1 MVVTGNTLAMGSSV
15 KNILDFDLC
24 QTILLVDDRPDNLAS
39 LEAILENGRRQLLKA
54 GSGEEALQL
63 LLDQDVALVLL
74 DVQMPLMN
82 GYEVARLMRGNRKTR
97 NIPIIFITAIARDE
111 AAAVR
116 GYQAGAIDYITKPVN
131 SVVLQSKV
139 ALFLELDLSKRQLQ
153 HAFTRLEHTK
163 AYYESMLN
171 AAGEG
176 VIGVDANGLVKF
188 VNPAALSLLGSSA
201 GKMIDHAFRYFPVDR
216 DGESGKPEGML
227 FMPTGSADGSSIEEA
242 LFERADG
249 SRFLVSYCCSPLA
262 GKISGVVVVFQD
274 ITSRRKMEEELR
286 QQTVTDHLTGLTN
299 RNGFKLA
306 LQGALERARRAKDHV
321 ALMFIDLDHFKRIN
335 DNLGHDVGDFLLRSL
350 ATRLKEQVRSY
361 DIVSR
366 IGGDE
371 FTVVL
376 GGLVDVEDAAIVA
389 RKILNVLRQPFL
401 LNDDM
406 RVIVSASIGI
416 ASYPDCGDDIDTLM
430 RAADV
435 AMYQAKRDGR
445 NLYAF
450 YMPGM
455 NARDRSALMLEQSLR
470 LGVENEEFTL
480 HYQPQI
486 ELATGRLVG
495 LEGLLR
501 WQNGELG
508 NVEPS
513 HFVPILE
520 DTGLMVRVGQWVL
533 STGCKQR
540 MEWRSVLP
548 ENCIIALNLSPRQ
561 FADKNLV
568 SEIRV
573 VLKENDLPPWQLELE
588 LTEGMLMMD
597 THYTQGVLHEL
608 KEMGVRLSIDDFGT
622 GYSSLAYLKQFPLDV
637 LKIDRQFI
645 RNLTTSDK
653 DAAITT
659 SIIQL
664 AHNLGLQVV
673 AEGVED
679 AAQMAIL
686 KKLGCD
692 IGQGYYFSRPIAS
705 EYVPAFPHT
714 HELIASAQ

>member
-1 MVVTGNTLAMGSSV
+1 MGSSV

-39 LEAILENGRRQLLKA
+39 LEAILENGRRRLLKA
-54 GSGEEALQL
+54 GSGEEALQM
-63 LLDQDVALVLL
+63 LLDHDVALVLL

-111 AAAVR
+111 AAAIR
-116 GYQAGAIDYITKPVN
+116 GYQSGAIDYITKPVN
-131 SVVLQSKV
+131 AVVLQSKV
-139 ALFLELDLSKRQLQ
+139 GLFLELDLSKRQLQ
-153 HAFTRLEHTK
+153 QAFARLEHTK

-176 VIGVDANGLVKF
+176 VIGVDANGVVKF
-188 VNPAALSLLGSSA
+188 VNPAALSLLGSTA
-201 GKMIDHAFRYFPVDR
+201 AKMIDQEFHYFPVDPER
-216 DGESGKPEGML
+216 ENAKPEGAL
-227 FMPTGSADGSSIEEA
+227 FKPTGSAEGFSIEEA

-249 SRFLVSYCCSPLA
+249 SRFLTSYCCSPLA
-262 GKISGVVVVFQD
+262 GKVNGVVVVFQD
-274 ITSRRKMEEELR
+274 ITSRREMEEELR

-306 LQGALERARRAKDHV
+306 LQAALERAKRAKDNV

-335 DNLGHDVGDFLLRSL
+335 DNLGHDVGDFLLRAL

-371 FTVVL
+371 FTVVI
-376 GGLVDVEDAAIVA
+376 GGLAEAEDAAMVA
-389 RKILNVLRQPFL
+389 RKILNILRLPFL
-401 LNDDM
+401 LKDEM

-416 ASYPDCGDDIDTLM
+416 ASYPECGNDIDTLM

-450 YMPGM
+450 YIPEM

-470 LGVENEEFTL
+470 LGVENEEFKL

-501 WQNGELG
+501 WQNGEQG

-540 MEWRSVLP
+540 LEWQPVVPDDCVL
-548 ENCIIALNLSPRQ
+548 ALNLSPRQ

-568 SEIRV
+568 NVIRAA
-573 VLKENDLPPWQLELE
+573 LEENNLPPSQLELE

-597 THYTQGVLHEL
+597 TQYTQSVLHEL
-608 KEMGVRLSIDDFGT
+608 KMMGIRLSIDDFGT

-664 AHNLGLQVV
+664 AHNLGLKVV
-673 AEGVED
+673 AEGVEN
-679 AAQMAIL
+679 AEQVAML

-692 IGQGYYFSRPIAS
+692 IGQGYYFSRPMAA
-705 EYVPAFPHT
+705 EYVPAFPHK
-714 HELIASAQ
+714 HELIVCAE

>member
-1 MVVTGNTLAMGSSV
+1 MVVTGIAPSMGSSV

-39 LEAILENGRRQLLKA
+39 LEAILENGRRRLLKA
-54 GSGEEALQL
+54 GSGEEALQM

-111 AAAVR
+111 AAAIR
-116 GYQAGAIDYITKPVN
+116 GYQSGAIDYITKPVN
-131 SVVLQSKV
+131 AVVLQSKV
-139 ALFLELDLSKRQLQ
+139 GLFLELDLSKRQLQ
-153 HAFTRLEHTK
+153 QAFARLEHTK

-176 VIGVDANGLVKF
+176 VIGVDASGIVKF
-188 VNPAALSLLGSSA
+188 VNPAALSLLGSTA
-201 GKMIDHAFRYFPVDR
+201 AQMIDQEFRYFPIDPER
-216 DGESGKPEGML
+216 ENGKPEGSL
-227 FMPTGSADGSSIEEA
+227 FKPTGSAEGLSIEEA
-242 LFERADG
+242 LFERANG
-249 SRFLVSYCCSPLA
+249 SRFLTSYCCSPLA
-262 GKISGVVVVFQD
+262 GKVNGVVVVFQD
-274 ITSRRKMEEELR
+274 ITARREMEEELR

-306 LQGALERARRAKDHV
+306 LQAALERARRAKDHV

-371 FTVVL
+371 FTVVI
-376 GGLVDVEDAAIVA
+376 GGLQEPEDAAMVA
-389 RKILNVLRQPFL
+389 RKILNVLRHPFL
-401 LNDDM
+401 LKDDI

-450 YMPGM
+450 YIPEM

-470 LGVENEEFTL
+470 LGVENEEFKL
-480 HYQPQI
+480 HFQPQI
-486 ELATGRLVG
+486 ELSTGRLVG

-501 WQNGELG
+501 WQNDEYG

-540 MEWRSVLP
+540 LEWQSVVP
-548 ENCIIALNLSPRQ
+548 DNCVLALNLSPRQ

-568 SEIRV
+568 SGIRTA
-573 VLKENDLPPWQLELE
+573 LEQNHLPPSQLELE
-588 LTEGMLMMD
+588 LTEGMIMID
-597 THYTQGVLHEL
+597 TEYTQGVLHEL
-608 KEMGVRLSIDDFGT
+608 KAMGIRLSIDDFGT

-673 AEGVED
+673 AEGVEN
-679 AAQMAIL
+679 AEQIAIL

-692 IGQGYYFSRPIAS
+692 IGQGYYFSRPMAA
-705 EYVPAFPHT
+705 EYVPAFPHK
-714 HELIASAQ
+714 HELIAFTG

>member
-1 MVVTGNTLAMGSSV
+1 MGSSV

-39 LEAILENGRRQLLKA
+39 LEAILENGRRRLLKA
-54 GSGEEALQL
+54 GSGEEALQM

-111 AAAVR
+111 AAAIR

-131 SVVLQSKV
+131 AVVLQSKV
-139 ALFLELDLSKRQLQ
+139 GLFLELDLSKRQLQ
-153 HAFTRLEHTK
+153 QAFARLEHTK

-176 VIGVDANGLVKF
+176 VIGVDANGFVKF
-188 VNPAALSLLGSSA
+188 VNPAALSLLGSTA
-201 GKMIDHAFRYFPVDR
+201 AKMIDQEFRYFPVD
-216 DGESGKPEGML
+216 PERENTDSVGAL
-227 FMPTGSADGSSIEEA
+227 FKPTGSDEGLSIEEA

-249 SRFLVSYCCSPLA
+249 SRFLTSYCCSPLA
-262 GKISGVVVVFQD
+262 GKVNGVVVVFQD
-274 ITSRRKMEEELR
+274 ITSRRAMEEELR

-299 RNGFKLA
+299 RNGFKLE

-335 DNLGHDVGDFLLRSL
+335 DNLGHDVGDFLLRAL

-371 FTVVL
+371 FTVVI
-376 GGLVDVEDAAIVA
+376 GGLAEAEDAAMVA
-389 RKILNVLRQPFL
+389 RKILNVLRLPFL
-401 LNDDM
+401 LKDDM

-416 ASYPDCGDDIDTLM
+416 ASYPDCGSDIDSLM

-450 YMPGM
+450 YIPEM

-470 LGVENEEFTL
+470 LGVENEEFRL

-501 WQNGELG
+501 WQNGEQG

-540 MEWRSVLP
+540 LEWQSVVPDDCVL
-548 ENCIIALNLSPRQ
+548 ALNLSPRQ

-568 SEIRV
+568 NGIRAA
-573 VLKENDLPPWQLELE
+573 LKENNLPPSQLELE
-588 LTEGMLMMD
+588 LTEGMLMND
-597 THYTQGVLHEL
+597 TQYTQSVLHEL
-608 KEMGVRLSIDDFGT
+608 KEMGIRLSIDDFGT

-664 AHNLGLQVV
+664 AHNLGLKVV
-673 AEGVED
+673 AEGVEN
-679 AAQMAIL
+679 AEQVAML

-692 IGQGYYFSRPIAS
+692 IGQGYYFSRPMAA
-705 EYVPAFPHT
+705 EYVPTFPHK
-714 HELIASAQ
+714 HELIACAE

>member
-1 MVVTGNTLAMGSSV
+1 MVVTGIAPFMGSSV
-15 KNILDFDLC
+15 KNMLEFDLC

-39 LEAILENGRRQLLKA
+39 LEAILENGRRRLLKA
-54 GSGEEALQL
+54 GSGEEALQM

-111 AAAVR
+111 AAAIR
-116 GYQAGAIDYITKPVN
+116 GYQSGAIDYITKPVN
-131 SVVLQSKV
+131 AVVLQSKV
-139 ALFLELDLSKRQLQ
+139 GLFLELDLSKRQLQ
-153 HAFTRLEHTK
+153 QAFARLEHTK

-176 VIGVDANGLVKF
+176 VIGVDASGVVKF
-188 VNPAALSLLGSSA
+188 VNPAALSLLGSTA
-201 GKMIDHAFRYFPVDR
+201 AQMIDQEFRYFPIDPER
-216 DGESGKPEGML
+216 ENGKPEGSL
-227 FMPTGSADGSSIEEA
+227 FKPTGSAEGLSIEEA

-249 SRFLVSYCCSPLA
+249 SRFLTSYCCSPLA
-262 GKISGVVVVFQD
+262 GKVNGVVVVFQD
-274 ITSRRKMEEELR
+274 ITARREMEEELR

-306 LQGALERARRAKDHV
+306 LQAALERARRAKDHV

-371 FTVVL
+371 FTVVI
-376 GGLVDVEDAAIVA
+376 GGLLEPEDAAMVA
-389 RKILNVLRQPFL
+389 RKILNVLRHPFL
-401 LNDDM
+401 LKDDI

-450 YMPGM
+450 YIPEM

-470 LGVENEEFTL
+470 LGVENEEFKL
-480 HYQPQI
+480 HFQPQI
-486 ELATGRLVG
+486 ELSTGRLVG

-501 WQNGELG
+501 WQNDEYG

-540 MEWRSVLP
+540 LEWQSVVP
-548 ENCIIALNLSPRQ
+548 DNCVLALNLSPRQ

-568 SEIRV
+568 SGIRTA
-573 VLKENDLPPWQLELE
+573 LEQNHLPPSQLELE
-588 LTEGMLMMD
+588 LTEGMIMID
-597 THYTQGVLHEL
+597 TEYTQGVLHEL
-608 KEMGVRLSIDDFGT
+608 KAMGIRLSIDDFGT

-673 AEGVED
+673 AEGVEN
-679 AAQMAIL
+679 AEQIAIL

-692 IGQGYYFSRPIAS
+692 IGQGYYFSRPMAA
-705 EYVPAFPHT
+705 EYVPAFPHK
-714 HELIASAQ
+714 HELIAFTG

>member
-1 MVVTGNTLAMGSSV
+1 MGSSV

-39 LEAILENGRRQLLKA
+39 LEAILENGRRRLLKA
-54 GSGEEALQL
+54 GSGEEALQM

-111 AAAVR
+111 AAAIR
-116 GYQAGAIDYITKPVN
+116 GYQSGAIDYITKPVN

-139 ALFLELDLSKRQLQ
+139 GLFLELDLSKRQLQ
-153 HAFTRLEHTK
+153 QAFARLEHTK

-176 VIGVDANGLVKF
+176 VIGVDASGIVKF
-188 VNPAALSLLGSSA
+188 VNPAALSLLGSTA
-201 GKMIDHAFRYFPVDR
+201 AKMIDKEFRYFPLDPERENV
-216 DGESGKPEGML
+216 KPEGTL
-227 FMPTGSADGSSIEEA
+227 FKPTGSADGLSIEEA

-249 SRFLVSYCCSPLA
+249 SRFLTSYCCSPLA
-262 GKISGVVVVFQD
+262 GKVNGVVVVFQD
-274 ITSRRKMEEELR
+274 ITVRREMEEELR

-306 LQGALERARRAKDHV
+306 LQAALERARRAKDHV

-335 DNLGHDVGDFLLRSL
+335 DNLGHDVGDFLLRAL

-361 DIVSR
+361 DVVSR

-371 FTVVL
+371 FTVVI
-376 GGLVDVEDAAIVA
+376 GGLTEAEDAAMVA
-389 RKILNVLRQPFL
+389 RKILNVLRHPFL
-401 LNDDM
+401 LKDDM

-416 ASYPDCGDDIDTLM
+416 ASYPDCGSDIDTLM

-450 YMPGM
+450 YIPEM

-470 LGVENEEFTL
+470 LGVENEEFKL

-486 ELATGRLVG
+486 ELATGRMVG

-501 WQNGELG
+501 WQNGEQG

-540 MEWRSVLP
+540 MEWSSVLP
-548 ENCIIALNLSPRQ
+548 ENCILALNLSPRQ

-568 SEIRV
+568 KGICA
-573 VLKENDLPPWQLELE
+573 VLEENNLPPSQLELE
-588 LTEGMLMMD
+588 LTEGMLMTD
-597 THYTQGVLHEL
+597 THYTQSVLHEL
-608 KEMGVRLSIDDFGT
+608 KEMGIRLSIDDFGT

-645 RNLTTSDK
+645 RNLTTSDR

-664 AHNLGLQVV
+664 AHNLGLKVV
-673 AEGVED
+673 AEGVENKEQV
-679 AAQMAIL
+679 AML

-692 IGQGYYFSRPIAS
+692 IGQGYYFSRPMAAEFVS
-705 EYVPAFPHT
+705 AFPHK
-714 HELIASAQ
+714 HELIDCIQ

>member
-692 IGQGYYFSRPIAS
+692 IGQGYYFSRPMAS

>member
-1 MVVTGNTLAMGSSV
+1 MGSSV
-15 KNILDFDLC
+15 KNILEFDLC

-39 LEAILENGRRQLLKA
+39 LEAILESGRRRLLKA
-54 GSGEEALQL
+54 GSGEEALQM

-111 AAAVR
+111 AAAIR
-116 GYQAGAIDYITKPVN
+116 GYQSGAIDYITKPVN
-131 SVVLQSKV
+131 AVVLQSKV
-139 ALFLELDLSKRQLQ
+139 GLFLELDLSKRQLQ
-153 HAFTRLEHTK
+153 QAFARLEHTK

-176 VIGVDANGLVKF
+176 VIGVDANGMVKF
-188 VNPAALSLLGSSA
+188 VNPAALSLLGSTA
-201 GKMIDHAFRYFPVDR
+201 AKMIDQEFRYFPVD
-216 DGESGKPEGML
+216 PERENVKLEGTL
-227 FMPTGSADGSSIEEA
+227 FKPTGSADGLSIEEA
-242 LFERADG
+242 LFERSDG
-249 SRFLVSYCCSPLA
+249 SRFLTSYCCSPLA
-262 GKISGVVVVFQD
+262 GKINGVVVVFQD
-274 ITSRRKMEEELR
+274 ITVRREMEEELR

-306 LQGALERARRAKDHV
+306 LQAALERARRAKDHV

-335 DNLGHDVGDFLLRSL
+335 DNLGHDVGDFLLRAL

-361 DIVSR
+361 DVVSR

-371 FTVVL
+371 FTVVI
-376 GGLVDVEDAAIVA
+376 GGLAEAEDAAMVA
-389 RKILNVLRQPFL
+389 RKILNVLRHPFL
-401 LNDDM
+401 LNEEM

-416 ASYPDCGDDIDTLM
+416 ASYPDCGSDIDTLM

-450 YMPGM
+450 YIPEM

-470 LGVENEEFTL
+470 LGVENEEFKL

-501 WQNGELG
+501 WQNDEHG

-540 MEWRSVLP
+540 MEWRTVVP
-548 ENCIIALNLSPRQ
+548 ENCVLALNLSPRQ

-568 SEIRV
+568 KGIRN
-573 VLKENDLPPWQLELE
+573 VLEENNLPPSQLELE
-588 LTEGMLMMD
+588 LTEGMLMTD
-597 THYTQGVLHEL
+597 TQYTQSVLHEL
-608 KEMGVRLSIDDFGT
+608 KTMGIRLSIDDFGT

-645 RNLTTSDK
+645 RNLTTSDR

-664 AHNLGLQVV
+664 AHNLGLKVV
-673 AEGVED
+673 AEGVEN
-679 AAQMAIL
+679 AEQIAML

-692 IGQGYYFSRPIAS
+692 IGQGYYFSRPMAA
-705 EYVPAFPHT
+705 EYVPAFPHK
-714 HELIASAQ
+714 HELIDCIQ

>member
-1 MVVTGNTLAMGSSV
+1 MGSSV

-39 LEAILENGRRQLLKA
+39 LEAILENGRRRLLKA
-54 GSGEEALQL
+54 GSGEEALQM

-111 AAAVR
+111 AAAIR

-131 SVVLQSKV
+131 AVVLQSKV
-139 ALFLELDLSKRQLQ
+139 GLFLELDLSKRQLQ
-153 HAFTRLEHTK
+153 QAFARLEHTK

-176 VIGVDANGLVKF
+176 VIGVDANGFVKF
-188 VNPAALSLLGSSA
+188 VNPAALSLLGSTA
-201 GKMIDHAFRYFPVDR
+201 AKMIDQEFRYFPVD
-216 DGESGKPEGML
+216 PERENTDSVGAL
-227 FMPTGSADGSSIEEA
+227 FKPTGSDEGLSIEEA

-249 SRFLVSYCCSPLA
+249 SRFLTSYCCSPLA
-262 GKISGVVVVFQD
+262 GKVNGVVVVFQD
-274 ITSRRKMEEELR
+274 ITSRRAMEEELR

-299 RNGFKLA
+299 RNGFKLE

-335 DNLGHDVGDFLLRSL
+335 DNLGHDVGDFLLRAL

-371 FTVVL
+371 FTVVI
-376 GGLVDVEDAAIVA
+376 GGLAEAEDAAMVA
-389 RKILNVLRQPFL
+389 RKILNVLRLPFL
-401 LNDDM
+401 LKDDM

-416 ASYPDCGDDIDTLM
+416 ASYPDCGSDIDSLM

-450 YMPGM
+450 YIPEM

-470 LGVENEEFTL
+470 LGVENEEFRL

-501 WQNGELG
+501 WQNGEQG

-540 MEWRSVLP
+540 LEWQSVVPDDCVL
-548 ENCIIALNLSPRQ
+548 ALNLSPRQ

-568 SEIRV
+568 SGIRAA
-573 VLKENDLPPWQLELE
+573 LKENNLPPSQLELE
-588 LTEGMLMMD
+588 LTEGMLMND
-597 THYTQGVLHEL
+597 TQYTQSVLHEL
-608 KEMGVRLSIDDFGT
+608 KEMGIRLSIDDFGT

-664 AHNLGLQVV
+664 AHNLGLKVV
-673 AEGVED
+673 AEGVEN
-679 AAQMAIL
+679 AEQVAML

-692 IGQGYYFSRPIAS
+692 IGQGYYFSRPMAA
-705 EYVPAFPHT
+705 EYVPTFPHK
-714 HELIASAQ
+714 HELIACAE